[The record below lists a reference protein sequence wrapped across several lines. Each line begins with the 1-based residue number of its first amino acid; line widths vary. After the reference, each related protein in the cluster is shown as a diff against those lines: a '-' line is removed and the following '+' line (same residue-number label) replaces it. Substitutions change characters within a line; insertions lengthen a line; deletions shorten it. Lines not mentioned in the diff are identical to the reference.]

1 MSAQHQLLQLFKH
14 IDDETAHLE
23 GVTKDVNAQKLG
35 GSYDHDI
42 FIASLE
48 LEKLNSNMDRA
59 RSILLDIESTSSS
72 PGESPSASTTSL
84 LRTANT
90 GMPAKT
96 SMLRSHLKSLNDR
109 LQRIGQTVRSVQV
122 NETRMYND
130 ELTKLHHRR
139 TSSVTTASLKN
150 ALPKEEQGHSS
161 SMDQKLS
168 IQRNT
173 QETLSSEILDMV
185 STMKNNALKFADKIA
200 QDNNV
205 VQSTSDALHK
215 SSGSMN
221 KVGTRLSSWQKS
233 SALGYKFYILSALF
247 LFLALVLGMTFV
259 RLFPKW

>member
-14 IDDETAHLE
+14 IDEETAHLE
-23 GVTKDVNAQKLG
+23 DVTKDVSVQKAG
-35 GSYDHDI
+35 GSYNHDV

-48 LEKLNSNMDRA
+48 LDKLNINMDRA
-59 RSILLDIESTSSS
+59 RSILLDIESAAS
-72 PGESPSASTTSL
+72 PGESPSASTASL
-84 LRTANT
+84 LRTAN
-90 GMPAKT
+90 ASSKT
-96 SMLRSHLKSLNDR
+96 SMLRGHLKSLNDR
-109 LQRIGQTVRSVQV
+109 LQRIGQTVRAVQV
-122 NETRMYND
+122 GEARAYDD
-130 ELTKLHHRR
+130 EQTKLHHRR
-139 TSSVTTASLKN
+139 TSSLTAASLKEKSVDD
-150 ALPKEEQGHSS
+150 AQGHSS

-168 IQRNT
+168 VQRNT

-185 STMKNNALKFADKIA
+185 STMKNNALRFADKIA

-205 VQSTSDALHK
+205 IQSTSDALHK

-221 KVGTRLSSWQKS
+221 KVGSRLSSWQKS

>member
-23 GVTKDVNAQKLG
+23 DVTKDVNAQQLSG
-35 GSYDHDI
+35 TYDHDI

-72 PGESPSASTTSL
+72 PSDSPSASTASL
-84 LRTANT
+84 SRTN
-90 GMPAKT
+90 GPPKK

-109 LQRIGQTVRSVQV
+109 LQRIGQTVRAVQV
-122 NETRMYND
+122 NEARQYND

-139 TSSVTTASLKN
+139 TSSVTAASLKN
-150 ALPKEEQGHSS
+150 SVSKEEHGHSS

-168 IQRNT
+168 VQRNT

-205 VQSTSDALHK
+205 IQSTSDALHK

-233 SALGYKFYILSALF
+233 SALGYKFYILSAIF